1 MSLSKHTAFGASIG
15 LLSGILGG
23 SLIKILLPFG
33 VGLILLML
41 NRGIEHV
48 LESRIGIIGGFFCA
62 FASSPIFSFVK
73 GPVSNLLSFFN
84 VFLLTVIGFIAGHL
98 YENQTLMNDDSDSN
112 D

>member
-1 MSLSKHTAFGASIG
+1 MYLSKQTAFGASIG
-15 LLSGILGG
+15 LLSGVFGG
-23 SLIKILLPFG
+23 SLLRILLPFG
-33 VGLILLML
+33 IGLILLVL
-41 NRGIEHV
+41 HRGIEHV

-98 YENQTLMNDDSDSN
+98 YENQTLLNDDSDSS